1 MTKNV
6 PMLMKKEAMRI
17 GRITLRTDTPAAF
30 RAINSLFSPM
40 LPTVIIEAS
49 NAQTQAFPDKL
60 VDVDPE
66 ELHHEDEDDHKKDH
80 EEWSYE

>member
-49 NAQTQAFPDKL
+49 RVARGRARGSTVQDPQNRNSATMPRLRPFPT
-60 VDVDPE
+60 
-66 ELHHEDEDDHKKDH
+66 
-80 EEWSYE
+80 SSSM